1 MELEARMIFTRK
13 DFLAQYVRL
22 GFLVA
27 KAKKKKRKK
36 KSISNGILKM
46 IAVDFYS
53 IFYLKIY

>member
-27 KAKKKKRKK
+27 KAKKKKKK
-36 KSISNGILKM
+36 KCISNGILKM

>member
-27 KAKKKKRKK
+27 KAKKKKK

>member
-27 KAKKKKRKK
+27 KAKKKKNK

>member
-27 KAKKKKRKK
+27 KAKKKKKK

>member
-27 KAKKKKRKK
+27 KAKKKK
-36 KSISNGILKM
+36 KSISNGILK
-46 IAVDFYS
+46 IITVDFYS